1 MSLPINN
8 KVAESGIMSV
18 DLATFLPNN
27 EIVVFDIKPHLFMEL
42 ILKEK
47 EFRAALNAIDW
58 PIYKDKI
65 VGVFCSTDAIIPMW
79 ANMLIVSNLQPHAH
93 SVYFGDINKVREQL
107 ILENINSTY
116 ANGPVAWLNSNGEGV
131 NANANDI
138 IEWSGEAWEIVF
150 NSNQAT
156 GVTYITNAYTGIQYK
171 WDLTSWSKSF
181 DGIYN
186 NGAWRLIL

>member
-8 KVAESGIMSV
+8 KVAESGIVSV

-79 ANMLIVSNLQPHAH
+79 ANMLIVSNLQPYAH

-107 ILENINSTY
+107 ILENINKIDPASYQDQRVVIKGCGETPIQESAYVAITQKLRPSVKSIMFGEPCSTV
-116 ANGPVAWLNSNGEGV
+116 PV
-131 NANANDI
+131 
-138 IEWSGEAWEIVF
+138 
-150 NSNQAT
+150 
-156 GVTYITNAYTGIQYK
+156 YK
-171 WDLTSWSKSF
+171 RKD
-181 DGIYN
+181 
-186 NGAWRLIL
+186 